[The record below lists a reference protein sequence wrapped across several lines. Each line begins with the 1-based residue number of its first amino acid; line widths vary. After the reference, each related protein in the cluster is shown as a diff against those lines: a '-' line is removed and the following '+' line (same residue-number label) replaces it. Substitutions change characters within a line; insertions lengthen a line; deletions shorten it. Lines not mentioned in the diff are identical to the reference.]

1 MTPTVAAAAAA
12 VAAAVST
19 FRSSWL
25 FDWQLIA
32 PGDEARHPRLF
43 RKCARIRSASAGPA
57 LLIPLLIL
65 VHDDM
70 CRHSFIN
77 ELILMWIYLRWNP
90 VGCWY
95 LLAFRLQWVH
105 ARCTFPLPSSL
116 PLSLPPIV
124 PMSMILRTLTVDS
137 SRDSLTRKNS
147 RGAIVSFAAFVSKE
161 MENGEWRFLKDASKI
176 VKDSERNVPGIL
188 FREIESEKFSNSRR
202 IVHILV
208 KFWLSPYY
216 FLRRKGKRRGE
227 EMLGDP
233 SELSCG
239 ILRILEDHFTMSTIS
254 LEICYWF

>member
-1 MTPTVAAAAAA
+1 
-12 VAAAVST
+12 
-19 FRSSWL
+19 
-25 FDWQLIA
+25 
-32 PGDEARHPRLF
+32 
-43 RKCARIRSASAGPA
+43 
-57 LLIPLLIL
+57 
-65 VHDDM
+65 
-70 CRHSFIN
+70 
-77 ELILMWIYLRWNP
+77 MWIYLRWNP

-216 FLRRKGKRRGE
+216 FLRRKGKRRGRRCSE
-227 EMLGDP
+227 IPQNSLAGFWGFSRIISRCRPYPSKSVIDFRDSPGSFHRVWQEGEDSHKSQDPRSGRRDGRGEGKAEAGEDPFMDSSDSSKIIPVKPAEKFSKML
-233 SELSCG
+233 
-239 ILRILEDHFTMSTIS
+239 IS
-254 LEICYWF
+254 FQWNG